1 MHDCPVLRFNQAVG
15 NVMLDRLGSID
26 LWAITSLI
34 ADLLMML
41 TATEVGLLQ
50 TDSDVLISKTV
61 CM

>member
-1 MHDCPVLRFNQAVG
+1 
-15 NVMLDRLGSID
+15 MLDRLGSID

-34 ADLLMML
+34 DDLLMML